1 MDDSESIYVLP
12 KFKRRFFSSFLALG
26 TTHISS
32 IPTQKS
38 STWSELRVEWRRSST
53 SAVLGA
59 ARRPPGGEMRRLKCI
74 SPKIGKMLQQKSC
87 RLGKPSFKKY
97 RNFMKYFHKT
107 VTPPPRTA
115 FMKSLFRF
123 CHWFW
128 GIYYFWIRDM
138 KSDWPPRPVCE
149 IIS

>member
-1 MDDSESIYVLP
+1 MFIPVKKDLSSQKFTTLKLLSYPMYLTQLSIITLVLVYSIIP
-12 KFKRRFFSSFLALG
+12 GASHKNPDLVPNSGPIPDHFWHFGPDPDQVRNSVPFQSHCSS
-26 TTHISS
+26 
-32 IPTQKS
+32 
-38 STWSELRVEWRRSST
+38 
-53 SAVLGA
+53 
-59 ARRPPGGEMRRLKCI
+59 
-74 SPKIGKMLQQKSC
+74 
-87 RLGKPSFKKY
+87 LGKPSFKKY

-107 VTPPPRTA
+107 VTPPRTA